1 MNTYTNTITAAEV
14 RNLNLNAKDVLSF
27 DHLNG
32 AHLITVNGTPAMS
45 FANAADRA
53 KSKAKI
59 QRMGFALGTTEND
72 LGEVETGVL
81 TGKGS
86 YATVISR

>member
-1 MNTYTNTITAAEV
+1 MKTYTNTITAAEV
-14 RNLNLNAKDVLSF
+14 RNLNLTATDVLSF

-45 FANAADRA
+45 FTNAADRV

-59 QRMGFALGTTEND
+59 QRMGLALGTTEKE
-72 LGEVETGVL
+72 LGEIETGVL

-86 YATVISR
+86 YATVLSR